1 MIHLNLNIFI
11 VGLLYYIL
19 SYILDFTIAIDVAL
33 QTQKGIIYGRQTQ
46 YSTEYLGIQ
55 YAKVS
60 RWKPPIDLVSDTFL
74 NGTFYATSFGPC
86 CPQRPAGIYIDRQ
99 DEQCLYLNI
108 FTPIGV
114 SNQSLLPV
122 LVWIHGGGLQ
132 SGCSSQSIPTLYNG
146 TNIIAN
152 SPQQLAIIVTI
163 NYRLGVLADMYL
175 PALIE
180 ENSSNWPT
188 AGNYYYLDML
198 SALRWINKNIRDYGG
213 NPNNVLLFGES
224 SGANAV
230 VDIGALKGSLNLYQH
245 IIAQSG
251 GAGHYLYYSNV
262 SDAIGVSNTVV
273 QQMNCT
279 SESNSLV
286 LSCLRN
292 SSIQNLINAYGN
304 RQTKPIIDGYFFPF
318 YPPLAIQ
325 NGKYNPNITMIMGNN
340 EYEHLICFENPDMN
354 STDAISMINQV
365 IGPKWSPLVINYYQL
380 NSCSSN
386 RNATNRCCNVIRLL
400 LMDKFF
406 DCSVLRIYKNLY
418 MKYQQQQQSQK
429 LFWYHLDCNPGICP
443 QLSVEEGAGICAHTQ
458 EIPYVFGTIST
469 YSSMNSYNCTW
480 DNQTRKF
487 SNEIISHWINTART
501 GEPLQSWSMYFP
513 TAEKY
518 FQITPYYE
526 SSAQPW
532 NRNCSVFDQIEEEE
546 TRLMFQMNS
555 GHYRT
560 INKIILFYIIVFQ
573 MKSFIIN

>member
-1 MIHLNLNIFI
+1 MFI
-11 VGLLYYIL
+11 VTGEIP
-19 SYILDFTIAIDVAL
+19 
-33 QTQKGIIYGRQTQ
+33 
-46 YSTEYLGIQ
+46 

-354 STDAISMINQV
+354 STDAISMINQ
-365 IGPKWSPLVINYYQL
+365 
-380 NSCSSN
+380 
-386 RNATNRCCNVIRLL
+386 
-400 LMDKFF
+400 
-406 DCSVLRIYKNLY
+406 
-418 MKYQQQQQSQK
+418 QQSQK